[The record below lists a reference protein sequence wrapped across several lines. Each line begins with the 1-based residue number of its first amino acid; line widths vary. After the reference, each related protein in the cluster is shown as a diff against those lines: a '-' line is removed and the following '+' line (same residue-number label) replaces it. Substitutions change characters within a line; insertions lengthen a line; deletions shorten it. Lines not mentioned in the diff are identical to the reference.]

1 MLENKMLNV
10 SSSPHAA
17 SGVTTQKI
25 MLDVIIALMPVTI
38 YGVYLFGY
46 RAALIIVLC
55 ILSCVISEYLWQKLT
70 HRPIRVSDLSAV
82 VTGLLL
88 ALNLPSTVPFWIP
101 VLGGFF
107 AIIIVKQLYG
117 GIGQNF
123 MNPALAAR
131 CFLLLSFTRIMTTFP
146 TVDGVSAAT
155 PLAAVKAGETVK
167 LLPSFLSNPYGAI
180 GEASAMLLLL
190 GGLYL
195 LVRRVINIR
204 IPLVYVLTVALLM
217 SLFNGRWDI
226 NYIGAQVNNGGL
238 LIGAIFMATDY
249 VTSPVTP
256 VGKIVFALLIG
267 LVTSVFRT
275 FGASAE
281 GVSYAILI
289 GNMTVPLIE
298 RATMPKH
305 FGAKPWKREGAA
317 K

>member
-17 SGVTTQKI
+17 SGATTQKI
-25 MLDVIIALMPVTI
+25 MLDVILALMPVTV

-46 RAALIIVLC
+46 RAAIIIVLC
-55 ILSCVISEYLWQKLT
+55 ILSCVISEYLWQKWT
-70 HRPIRVSDLSAV
+70 HRPIRVNDLSAV

-146 TVDGVSAAT
+146 AVDGVTSAT
-155 PLAAVKAGETVK
+155 PLAAVKAGETAK
-167 LLPSFLSNPYGAI
+167 LLHPFLSNPYGVI
-180 GEASAMLLLL
+180 GEASAMLLLV

-195 LVRRVINIR
+195 VVRKIISVR
-204 IPLVYVLTVALLM
+204 IPLVYVGSVALLM
-217 SLFNGRWDI
+217 ALFNGRWEW
-226 NYIGAQVNNGGL
+226 NYVGAQVCNGGL
-238 LIGAIFMATDY
+238 LLGAIYMATDY

-256 VGKIVFALLIG
+256 WGQVVFAVLIG

-298 RATMPKH
+298 RATMPRH